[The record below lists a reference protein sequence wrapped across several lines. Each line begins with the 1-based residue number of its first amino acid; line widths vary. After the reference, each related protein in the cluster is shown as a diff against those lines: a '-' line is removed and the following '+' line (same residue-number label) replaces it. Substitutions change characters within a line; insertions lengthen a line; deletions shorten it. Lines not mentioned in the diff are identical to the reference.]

1 MVFKIFSNKPKSS
14 VQADSAS
21 THSTSSTSS
30 SEDLSKQL
38 KQSNITKALSKFL
51 ADPMRTTT
59 QPDVVGRYVDP
70 MGGAINGNLG
80 SDPMTTGA

>member
-1 MVFKIFSNKPKSS
+1 MKE
-14 VQADSAS
+14 ASAPLS
-21 THSTSSTSS
+21 QITSSTSS